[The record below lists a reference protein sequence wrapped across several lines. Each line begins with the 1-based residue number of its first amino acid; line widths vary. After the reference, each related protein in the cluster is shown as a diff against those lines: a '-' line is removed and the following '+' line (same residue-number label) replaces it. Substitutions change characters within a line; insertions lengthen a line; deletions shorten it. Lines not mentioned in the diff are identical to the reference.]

1 VIYVGKL
8 PGESQFALV
17 IDGQTVARFVT
28 QETPQHEV
36 AGGENPALRDNGLGS
51 AITLLRTLIGQG
63 WLLEDMPK
71 EGLKFWLAPDPKYDS
86 PKPELVGHVSQ

>member
-28 QETPQHEV
+28 QEMPRPEV
-36 AGGENPALRDNGLGS
+36 AGGEKPALSDNALGS

-71 EGLKFWLAPDPKYDS
+71 GGLKFWLARDPKYDS
-86 PKPELVGHVSQ
+86 PKPDLMGHISP